1 MITEKKCK
9 KCSEIKS
16 IDSFYKREGKG
27 YPDGYMTACKDCY
40 KKSSRLYKERTNYF
54 KTYYKN
60 NKEKF
65 MESSKIQYSK
75 NKNNTEWVKL
85 RKEKDKI
92 WKQNN
97 KERMDESRRKLR
109 EKYKTDSIYL
119 DKMDEVMWARR
130 AKSKMHATNSV
141 RFKKREYSTPRHNPN
156 FSKEITVKFLQKL
169 RKKQKSKCYWLGI
182 DIDFTKQDFLKSPSV
197 DRLDNNRGYYQDN
210 VVLTTVFANY
220 ARNRASVEEMK
231 KFVSENLNVM
241 FS

>member
-1 MITEKKCK
+1 MKKCK

-16 IDSFYKREGKG
+16 IDSFYKRKGKG
-27 YPDGYMTACKDCY
+27 YLDGYMTACKDCY
-40 KKSSRLYKERTNYF
+40 KKSVCKYKEKTKKEKPNYF

-75 NKNNTEWVKL
+75 NKNDTEWVKL
-85 RKEKDKI
+85 RKEKNKI
-92 WKQNN
+92 WQENN
-97 KERMDESRRKLR
+97 KERMNESSKKLK

-141 RFKKREYSTPRHNPN
+141 RFKKREYSTPRYNPN
-156 FSKEITVKFLQKL
+156 FSKEITVEFLQKL

-231 KFVSENLNVM
+231 NFVSENLIIA
-241 FS
+241 